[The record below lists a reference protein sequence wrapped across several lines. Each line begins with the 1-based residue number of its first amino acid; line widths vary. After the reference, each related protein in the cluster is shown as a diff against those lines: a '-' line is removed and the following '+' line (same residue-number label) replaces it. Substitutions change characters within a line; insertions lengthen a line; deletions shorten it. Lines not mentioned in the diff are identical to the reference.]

1 MSIFGSMKTAV
12 SGMNAQAN
20 RLSTVSDNIAN
31 ANTTGYKAVS
41 TSFSSL
47 VLPSTAGNYNS
58 GGVQTSVRQSVS
70 AQGDMT
76 YTTSGTDLAISGDGF
91 FIVQSPDGIPV
102 LTRAGD
108 FSPDKN
114 GNLVNAAG
122 FTLMGYPYT
131 SGPPAVVVN
140 GFDGLLPINVN
151 QSGLTAIES
160 TAANFK
166 GNLDSD
172 MPVVPLA
179 DLPSANQDPG
189 VDSTGKANTFKT
201 SMVVYD
207 KLGAKVQYDL
217 YFTKSAGAT
226 GTTSGEWDVAVYRHD
241 AAATGSS
248 PFPYSAAPPAA
259 PGDALVGSGTMVF
272 DTKGNL
278 ITDATDPDAGTITS
292 NLPLVDSI
300 SNLNI
305 DMDLSQFTQKA
316 ASNSGTGTPNGQPAS
331 EVTGVTIDKD
341 GTVYANYDEGDPRPI
356 YRIPLATVASPDELT
371 LLSGNVYQANGR
383 SGVTVTGFPQ
393 TNGLGSIQSG
403 ALEGSNVDLAGE
415 LTEMIESQRSYTAN
429 SKVFQTGA
437 DIMDVL
443 VNLKR

>member
-1 MSIFGSMKTAV
+1 MKTAV

-41 TSFSSL
+41 TAFSSL

-91 FIVQSPDGIPV
+91 FIAQSPDGIPV

-108 FSPDKN
+108 FTPDKN

-131 SGPPAVVVN
+131 SGSPAVVVN
-140 GFDGLLPINVN
+140 GFAGLVPINVN

-160 TAANFK
+160 TAATFK

-172 MPVVPLA
+172 MPVVAAA
-179 DLPSANQDPG
+179 DLPSAGTGGADPG
-189 VDSTGKANTFKT
+189 VDADGKSNTFKT

-207 KLGAKVQYDL
+207 KLGAQVQYDL

-226 GTTSGEWDVAVYRHD
+226 ATTSGEWDVAVYRHD

-248 PFPYSAAPPAA
+248 PFPYSSAPPAI
-259 PGDALVGSGTMVF
+259 PGDALVGSGTMAF
-272 DTKGNL
+272 DQSGNL
-278 ITDATDPDAGTITS
+278 ITDPTNPDAGTITS
-292 NLPLVDSI
+292 DLPLTDNV
-300 SNLNI
+300 SNLGI
-305 DMDLSQFTQKA
+305 DLDLSQFTQKA
-316 ASNSGTGTPNGQPAS
+316 SANSGTGTPNGQPAS
-331 EVTGVTIDKD
+331 QVTGVTIDKD
-341 GTVYANYDEGDPRPI
+341 GTVFANYDEGNPKAI

-393 TNGLGSIQSG
+393 TSGLGSIQSG

-429 SKVFQTGA
+429 SKVFQTGTN
-437 DIMDVL
+437 IMDVL
-443 VNLKR
+443 VNLVR